1 MEEIIII
8 DKEIMITLEDLLQEK
23 EHLVVVLKEEEEN
36 SLL

>member
-36 SLL
+36 FLL